1 VSDEGAGTAVVTF
14 AGHFMIAVSDTSA
27 FTSGLKLNADASLSM
42 IMDAVAAAKPCGE
55 RRTGF
60 GTPGSPRTTLDG
72 YLRLPTATKRELD
85 VALRLYRAKRHKC
98 RSSERFVLR
107 LL

>member
-1 VSDEGAGTAVVTF
+1 MRVRGTAVVAF
-14 AGHFMIAVSDTSA
+14 ADHVMIAVSDTSA
-27 FTSGLKLNADASLSM
+27 FTSGPKLNAEVSFSVIL
-42 IMDAVAAAKPCGE
+42 DAVAAAKPCGE

-85 VALRLYRAKRHKC
+85 VALATTRNIAQP
-98 RSSERFVLR
+98 
-107 LL
+107 